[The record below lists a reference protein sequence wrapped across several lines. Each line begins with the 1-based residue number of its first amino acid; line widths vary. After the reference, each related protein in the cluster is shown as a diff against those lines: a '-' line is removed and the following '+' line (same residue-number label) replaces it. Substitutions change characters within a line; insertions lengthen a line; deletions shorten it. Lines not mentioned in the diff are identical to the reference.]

1 VRPDGRGLRVIF
13 SGRDHGH
20 RLLFIYGIRAPPRVG
35 VYHNVATNLT
45 VIFEGEQRV
54 YSTVG
59 DDRCTI
65 DELDLR
71 ALPRRAGSDL
81 LGARAR
87 GFCIAP
93 ASALGDGAALLISRF
108 DFNGALFADVATDKP
123 GGAPIAHG
131 ARDVPSGPR

>member
-1 VRPDGRGLRVIF
+1 MIF
-13 SGRDHGH
+13 RGRDHGH

-45 VIFEGEQRV
+45 VIFEGEQRI

-71 ALPRRAGSDL
+71 ALPTRAGPDL

-108 DFNGALFADVATDKP
+108 DFSGALFTDNAAARPGTAPVARGKAA
-123 GGAPIAHG
+123 AP
-131 ARDVPSGPR
+131 